1 MPLFEM
7 FLFVLGLVLLLLA
20 GIGVPS
26 PPRFNLGWFGLFF
39 IFLSEIA
46 NRVPPI
52 R

>member
-1 MPLFEM
+1 MESFM
-7 FLFVLGLVLLLLA
+7 FVLGLVLLLLA

-39 IFLSEIA
+39 IFLSQMVV
-46 NRVPPI
+46 RFPL